1 VGTFITGVSLLR
13 ISVVTAVLNRQK
25 TIADTL
31 HSVATQ
37 DYAAVEHIIQ
47 DGQSDDGTLDIIQ
60 QIAGPQAL
68 TESCADT
75 GIYDAINKGLT
86 RVSGDV
92 VGLLHSDDT
101 FADPHVLSEVARMM
115 EENPDLDGLYG
126 DLDYVSATDTS
137 RIVRAW
143 RSGEYS
149 PQKLRQGWMLPHPTL
164 YLRREVFERWGLY
177 DTGYGISA
185 DYDAVL
191 RYLTVGKVRLGYLPK
206 VMVKMRTGGASNG
219 SLRAIWQK
227 SCEDYRI
234 IRTHHIG
241 GFAVLAQKN
250 IRKISQLYL
259 AR

>member
-1 VGTFITGVSLLR
+1 
-13 ISVVTAVLNRQK
+13 VLNRKQ

-31 HSVATQ
+31 HSVAMQ
-37 DYAAVEHIIQ
+37 DYAAIEHIIQ
-47 DGQSDDGTLDIIQ
+47 DGQSNDGTLDIIQ
-60 QIAGPQAL
+60 SIAGPQ
-68 TESCADT
+68 THMESCPDA

-86 RVSGDV
+86 RVTGDV
-92 VGLLHSDDT
+92 IGLLHSDDT
-101 FADPHVLSEVARMM
+101 FADSHVLSAVARMM
-115 EENPDLDGLYG
+115 EENPELDGLYG
-126 DLDYVSATDTS
+126 DLHYVSASDTS
-137 RIVRAW
+137 RIVRTW
-143 RSGEYS
+143 RPGEYS

-177 DTGYGISA
+177 DISYEISA

-191 RYLTVGKVRLGYLPK
+191 RYLTVGKVRLGYLPR

-219 SLRAIWQK
+219 SMQALWRK

-241 GFAVLAQKN
+241 GISVLAQKN

-259 AR
+259 TR